1 MLKTNRDRIP
11 RIPLL
16 AEVLPPQEPPYL
28 SLYVDQDGKGVCM
41 ASPGGICTNFHVG
54 DKCESILGWHVAPGA
69 ALKSANGADGALAN
83 YACCGTRVK
92 VMGKDVTGYV
102 IGAASPFAGGVL
114 NAAFPQK
121 DIQDFTG
128 EERFLL
134 QGASCGLALS
144 DYPEITCHMDPDLL
158 LRLPVREEEGH
169 LLIPVAKILP
179 ERTAGGLG
187 GDVLSV
193 MTTDPD
199 DRRDLEL
206 SELRTG
212 DFVMFTDIDATYGC
226 AFLEGAVTI
235 GVITDSGSPHVGG
248 GPTVSVLFSCKT
260 GVLGGYLSPEWGNLS
275 AYFKEDE

>member
-114 NAAFPQK
+114 NAAFHRK
-121 DIQDFTG
+121 
-128 EERFLL
+128 
-134 QGASCGLALS
+134 
-144 DYPEITCHMDPDLL
+144 
-158 LRLPVREEEGH
+158 
-169 LLIPVAKILP
+169 
-179 ERTAGGLG
+179 
-187 GDVLSV
+187 
-193 MTTDPD
+193 
-199 DRRDLEL
+199 
-206 SELRTG
+206 
-212 DFVMFTDIDATYGC
+212 TYRISRGR
-226 AFLEGAVTI
+226 
-235 GVITDSGSPHVGG
+235 SGSFCRERPAGWRFPITRRSPAIWIRTFCFVFRCGRRKD
-248 GPTVSVLFSCKT
+248 TFSSRWRRYCRSARQAAWAAT
-260 GVLGGYLSPEWGNLS
+260 FSP
-275 AYFKEDE
+275 